1 NMIAKLKIVDY
12 ENKSAI
18 SVNSN
23 SVQTTESG
31 SYVVVAKTVP
41 AKNGSNSFVAER
53 RKVTVGKASEG
64 MTEILDGL
72 NEGDLVITA
81 GYQELNDGQAIS
93 GEWMKGN

>member
-1 NMIAKLKIVDY
+1 MR
-12 ENKSAI
+12 
-18 SVNSN
+18 
-23 SVQTTESG
+23 
-31 SYVVVAKTVP
+31 
-41 AKNGSNSFVAER
+41 NGSCGSDLKKNIEFIGLR
-53 RKVTVGKASEG
+53 FPCTGTEG